1 MSHDYVKEK
10 EEFFFKKHGIDDS
23 FFYKKKN
30 KFKEKWDLSV
40 WCNIG
45 NTGHK
50 IISNGKKTPGLT
62 VF

>member
-1 MSHDYVKEK
+1 MELMIA
-10 EEFFFKKHGIDDS
+10 FFI
-23 FFYKKKN
+23 KKN